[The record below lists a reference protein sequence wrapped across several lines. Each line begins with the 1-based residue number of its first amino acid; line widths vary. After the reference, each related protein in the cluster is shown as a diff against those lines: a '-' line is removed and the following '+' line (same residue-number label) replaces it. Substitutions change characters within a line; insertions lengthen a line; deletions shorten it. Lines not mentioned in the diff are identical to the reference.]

1 MNRRKK
7 RKFFRVD
14 RFAAEVD
21 VHLIEDETGWSPYL
35 NLEDARRLDEVR
47 EALARGDL
55 ETASR
60 HGRIFELRPVA
71 V

>member
-1 MNRRKK
+1 MNQRKK
-7 RKFFRVD
+7 TKYIHVGEY
-14 RFAAEVD
+14 AAEVD